1 MTFLDPCN
9 DWAFKRIFGSRESA
23 PVLIGFLNDL
33 LHHGRPVIEK
43 VHILDPYLP
52 SQIKNLK
59 DSAVDVRATLQ
70 DGSEVLIEMQMLP
83 VAGFC
88 ERVLYNGAKCI
99 SSQLGRGMNYTRI
112 RPVTVI
118 TVADCVLLP
127 ETDAWLNHYTMREKR
142 RNSPWPVSG
151 IEIVF
156 IELPKIKLEEMP
168 DSEPLHDWLEFLKN
182 ATQWHTMPRKVT
194 NTAVREALRLARQD
208 NLSTSEA
215 HIMTRRQLYRHDQ
228 KNMILYAVNQGRQ
241 EGRMEGRMDI
251 ARALLARGMSEAEV
265 LELTGLPKLELSKS
279 ATPKTAPRVTR
290 KRSAK
295 A

>member
-1 MTFLDPCN
+1 
-9 DWAFKRIFGSRESA
+9 
-23 PVLIGFLNDL
+23 
-33 LHHGRPVIEK
+33 
-43 VHILDPYLP
+43 
-52 SQIKNLK
+52 
-59 DSAVDVRATLQ
+59 
-70 DGSEVLIEMQMLP
+70 
-83 VAGFC
+83 
-88 ERVLYNGAKCI
+88 
-99 SSQLGRGMNYTRI
+99 
-112 RPVTVI
+112 VTVI

-156 IELPKIKLEEMP
+156 IELPKIKLDEMP
-168 DSEPLHDWLEFLKN
+168 VSEPLHDWLEFLKN

-228 KNMILYAVNQGRQ
+228 KNMISYARH
-241 EGRMEGRMDI
+241 EGHMDI

-265 LELTGLPKLELSKS
+265 LELTGLPKLELSK
-279 ATPKTAPRVTR
+279 AAKPKAAPRAAR